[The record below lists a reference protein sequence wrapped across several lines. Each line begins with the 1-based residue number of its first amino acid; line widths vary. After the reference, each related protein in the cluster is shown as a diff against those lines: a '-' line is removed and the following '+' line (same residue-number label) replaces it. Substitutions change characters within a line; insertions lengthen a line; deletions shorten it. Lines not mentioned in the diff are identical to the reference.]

1 MAVSATN
8 IQLVTGFTAFASIG
22 ANSPPGYAGSPWRP
36 PASYTQPYFQSAAGG
51 AQITKIGFKAG
62 TLAALG
68 TVTID
73 LTALDSPD
81 GGVGTISLTSFLC
94 CGVQITS
101 TTGKLK
107 VGGNGAGNT
116 NLLDFGA
123 NTDTRTILPAGP
135 GHFVGDPAGVGYTV
149 DGTHKNVVLTNT
161 HATLT
166 ADYYVIFGGN

>member
-8 IQLVTGFTAFASIG
+8 IRFVTGFTAFATLG

-36 PASYTQPYFQSAAGG
+36 PASYTQPYFQSSGTAL
-51 AQITKIGFKAG
+51 ITKIGFKAG
-62 TLAALG
+62 TLAFGA

-81 GGVGTISLTSFLC
+81 GGSGTISLASFLC
-94 CGVQITS
+94 CGIQITS

-107 VGGNGAGNT
+107 IGGNAAGNT

-149 DGTHKNVVLTNT
+149 DGTHKNVLLTNS
-161 HATLT
+161 HASLS